1 MDSYKKALETDKKVT
16 SEYFLKSVNKNEQQK
31 FIESLLQD
39 IDPQKPYRIADI
51 ACGGGTLSY
60 HLSKIFT
67 NAQFTLADYM
77 DFSIDTAKNVNSNN
91 TQMDFLVDDIYSLE
105 KVGDSFDYTFCWQT
119 LSWIENPK
127 LALENLIR
135 ITKPGGTIYL
145 SSLFNIHWDVDI
157 YSKALDLT
165 RESSNEQIFLSYN
178 TYSEKS
184 IRNWI
189 GDKVSGIDFYEFNPQ
204 IDITYDGRGLGTKT
218 VNTEINKRL
227 QISAGM
233 LLNWYILKIT
243 V

>member
-1 MDSYKKALETDKKVT
+1 MDSYKKALQTDKEVT
-16 SEYFLKSVNKNEQQK
+16 SAYFLKSINKNEQQK
-31 FIESLLQD
+31 FLEYLLRD
-39 IDPQKPYRIADI
+39 MDTQKSYRIADI
-51 ACGGGTLSY
+51 ACGGGTLTY
-60 HLSKIFT
+60 HLSRMFP
-67 NAQFTLADYM
+67 NAHFTLADYL
-77 DFSIDTAKNVNSNN
+77 DFSIETAKKVNDGNAK
-91 TQMDFLVDDIYSLE
+91 MDFFADDIYSLE
-105 KVGDSFDYTFCWQT
+105 KIGGSFDYTFCWQT

-135 ITKPGGTIYL
+135 ITKTGGTIYL
-145 SSLFNIHWDVDI
+145 SSLFNIQCDVDV

-189 GDKVSGIDFYEFNPQ
+189 ESKVSNIEFFEFNPK
-204 IDITYDGRGLGTKT
+204 IDITYDGRGLGTRT
-218 VNTEINKRL
+218 VQTVEDKRI